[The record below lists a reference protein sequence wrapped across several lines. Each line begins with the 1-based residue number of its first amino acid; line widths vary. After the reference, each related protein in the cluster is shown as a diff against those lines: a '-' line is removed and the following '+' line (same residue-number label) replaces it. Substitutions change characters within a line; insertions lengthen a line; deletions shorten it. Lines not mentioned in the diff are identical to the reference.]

1 MTNSNLHD
9 KIASKI
15 RAMKA
20 DYPSLRDKSDEYV
33 FSALCVKAHL
43 YKNPAYVLDDRD
55 FNEIIVDGK
64 SDGGVDILLTDPNSD
79 NSDLVIAQSKY
90 YSRITSEEVVNAMAK
105 MAIFYKEMSQ
115 GRYNQVNERV
125 QRRFLTLNSEQG
137 EESKTHFIFYSSA
150 PQSHIRKGNI
160 EKKIRELFPDSSNI
174 EISILFAKDIEDEI
188 DESESRRP
196 SVERGKITLDNVGN
210 CLYYGDDAVIVNVS
224 AFSIKE
230 LYARYNI
237 QLLAKNLRYHIA
249 GARIDQGIRDT
260 INNDPESFW
269 IKNNGI
275 TIVCDDFEID
285 GKEAKMRNFS
295 IINGGQ
301 TTYMLHRSPNID
313 AHHDLYLPCKI
324 IRIEGDTEDE
334 KNAFSLAI
342 AKAANTQK
350 PIKEIDLRA
359 NAPEQVRFYQAMRDV
374 GIFYQ
379 TKRGEKVPSNYS
391 AKYANTDLLEVG
403 KLCLAAVFQMPC
415 ASRTKPSMLYQ
426 PQYYNRIFNGNQ
438 QQIARISKELL
449 YIDYYFRDSF
459 LKKFDKENEELPDA
473 GMRISLAH
481 NARTICVAFTA
492 LATRYYQKNITNQDL
507 REVFAASR
515 SDHDDDN
522 RIYEIFSNLEGINSL
537 FPPDLFDQKD
547 EIDNHLE
554 KLFGTIIDAGAMSFA
569 MASSYDT
576 TLNATNYL
584 KKDKNYYTTLA
595 SHWSSMLAPKI
606 KEILTSNRQA

>member
-1 MTNSNLHD
+1 MTNYNSHD
-9 KIASKI
+9 KIASKV

-90 YSRITSEEVVNAMAK
+90 YTRITSEEVVNAITK

-115 GRYNQVNERV
+115 GRYSQVNERV

-196 SVERGKITLDNVGN
+196 SVERGRITLDAVENY
-210 CLYYGDDAVIVNVS
+210 LSYGDDAVIVNVS

-249 GARIDQGIRDT
+249 GARIDQGIKDT

-269 IKNNGI
+269 LKNNGI

-285 GKEAKMRNFS
+285 GKEVKMRNFS

-324 IRIEGDTEDE
+324 IRIEGDTEDDR
-334 KNAFSLAI
+334 NAFSLAI

-359 NAPEQVRFYQAMRDV
+359 NAPEQIRFYQAMRDV

-438 QQIARISKELL
+438 QQISRISKELL
-449 YIDYYFRDSF
+449 YIDYYFRDTF
-459 LKKFDKENEELPDA
+459 IKKFDKENEELPDA

-481 NARTICVAFTA
+481 NARTICIAFTA
-492 LATRYYQKNITNQDL
+492 LAARYYQKNVTNQDL
-507 REVFAASR
+507 REIFAASR
-515 SDHDDDN
+515 SDQDTDN
-522 RIYEIFSNLEGINSL
+522 RIYEIFSNLEGIYSL
-537 FPPDLFDQKD
+537 FPPYLFEQKD
-547 EIDNHLE
+547 NLDSLLE

-584 KKDKNYYTTLA
+584 KKDKNYYTILA
-595 SHWSSMLAPKI
+595 SYWSSMLAPRI
-606 KEILTSNRQA
+606 KEAMDF

>member
-1 MTNSNLHD
+1 MTNYNSHD
-9 KIASKI
+9 KIASKV

-90 YSRITSEEVVNAMAK
+90 YTRITSEEVVNAITK

-115 GRYNQVNERV
+115 GRYSQVNERV

-196 SVERGKITLDNVGN
+196 SVERGRITLDAVENY
-210 CLYYGDDAVIVNVS
+210 LSYGDDAVIVNVS

-249 GARIDQGIRDT
+249 GARIDQGIKDT

-269 IKNNGI
+269 LKNNGI

-285 GKEAKMRNFS
+285 GKEVKMRNFS

-324 IRIEGDTEDE
+324 IRIEGDTEDDR
-334 KNAFSLAI
+334 NAFSLAI

-359 NAPEQVRFYQAMRDV
+359 NAPEQIRFYQAMRDV

-438 QQIARISKELL
+438 QQISRISKELL
-449 YIDYYFRDSF
+449 YIDCYFRDTF
-459 LKKFDKENEELPDA
+459 IKKFDKENEELPDA

-481 NARTICVAFTA
+481 NARTICIAFTA
-492 LATRYYQKNITNQDL
+492 LAARYYQKNVTNQDL
-507 REVFAASR
+507 REIFAASR
-515 SDHDDDN
+515 SDQDTDN
-522 RIYEIFSNLEGINSL
+522 RIYEIFSNLEGIYSL
-537 FPPDLFDQKD
+537 FPPYLFEQKD
-547 EIDNHLE
+547 NLDSLLE

-584 KKDKNYYTTLA
+584 KKDKNYYTILA
-595 SHWSSMLAPKI
+595 SYWSSMLAPRI
-606 KEILTSNRQA
+606 KEAMDF

>member
-1 MTNSNLHD
+1 MVTSNTSHD

-15 RAMKA
+15 RAMKT

-55 FNEIIVDGK
+55 FDEIIVDSK

-90 YSRITSEEVVNAMAK
+90 YAKITSEEVVNAMAK
-105 MAIFYKEMSQ
+105 MAIFYKEMSL
-115 GRYNQVNERV
+115 GRYNQVNEKV

-160 EKKIRELFPDSSNI
+160 EKKIRELFPDSGSI
-174 EISILFAKDIEDEI
+174 KISILFAKDIEDEI

-196 SVERGKITLDNVGN
+196 SVERGKITVDAVDNY
-210 CLYYGDDAVIVNVS
+210 LSYGDDAVIVNIS

-249 GARIDQGIRDT
+249 GARIDQGIRDS

-269 IKNNGI
+269 LKNNGI

-285 GKEAKMRNFS
+285 GKEVKMRNFS

-301 TTYMLHRSPNID
+301 TTYMLHRNPNID
-313 AHHDLYLPCKI
+313 ANHDLYLPCKI
-324 IRIEGDTEDE
+324 IRIAGDTEDE
-334 KNAFSLAI
+334 RNAFSLAI
-342 AKAANTQK
+342 SKAANTQK

-359 NAPEQVRFYQAMRDV
+359 NAPEQIRFYQAMRDV
-374 GIFYQ
+374 GVFYQ
-379 TKRGEKVPSNYS
+379 TKRGEKVPINYS
-391 AKYANTDLLEVG
+391 AKFANTDLLEVG

-415 ASRTKPSMLYQ
+415 ASRTKPSILYQ
-426 PQYYNRIFNGNQ
+426 PQYYYRIFNSNP

-449 YIDYYFRDSF
+449 YMDYYFRDSF
-459 LKKFDKENEELPDA
+459 LKKFDKDNEELPDA
-473 GMRISLAH
+473 VMRISLAH
-481 NARTICVAFTA
+481 NARTICVAFAA
-492 LATRYYQKNITNQDL
+492 LAARYCKKNITNQDL
-507 REVFAASR
+507 KEVFAASH
-515 SDHDDDN
+515 SDNDKDN
-522 RIYEIFSNLEGINSL
+522 RIYEIFSNLEGVNSL
-537 FPPDLFDQKD
+537 FPPELFEQKD
-547 EIDNHLE
+547 KLDNLLD
-554 KLFGTIIDAGAMSFA
+554 KLFEAIIGAGAISFA
-569 MASSYDT
+569 MASHYYDT
-576 TLNATNYL
+576 TLNAKNYL
-584 KKDKNYYTTLA
+584 KKDKNYYSILD
-595 SHWSSMLAPKI
+595 SHWSSMLAPKM
-606 KEILTSNRQA
+606 KEVMDF

>member
-1 MTNSNLHD
+1 MTNYNSHD
-9 KIASKI
+9 KIASKV

-90 YSRITSEEVVNAMAK
+90 YTRITSEEVVNAMAK

-115 GRYNQVNERV
+115 GRYSQVNERV

-160 EKKIRELFPDSSNI
+160 EKKIRELFPDSGNI
-174 EISILFAKDIEDEI
+174 EISILFAKDIENEI

-196 SVERGKITLDNVGN
+196 SVERGRITLDAVENY
-210 CLYYGDDAVIVNVS
+210 LSYGDDAVIVNVS

-249 GARIDQGIRDT
+249 GARIDQGIKDT

-269 IKNNGI
+269 LKNNGI

-285 GKEAKMRNFS
+285 GKEVKMRNFS

-324 IRIEGDTEDE
+324 IRIEGDTEDDR
-334 KNAFSLAI
+334 NAFSLAI

-359 NAPEQVRFYQAMRDV
+359 NAPEQIRFYQAMRDV

-438 QQIARISKELL
+438 QQISRISKELL
-449 YIDYYFRDSF
+449 YIDYYFRDTF
-459 LKKFDKENEELPDA
+459 IKKFDKENEELPDA

-481 NARTICVAFTA
+481 NARTICIAFTA
-492 LATRYYQKNITNQDL
+492 LAARYYQKNVTNQDL
-507 REVFAASR
+507 REIFAASR
-515 SDHDDDN
+515 SDQDTDN
-522 RIYEIFSNLEGINSL
+522 RIYEIFSNLEGIYSL
-537 FPPDLFDQKD
+537 FPPYLFEQKD
-547 EIDNHLE
+547 NLDSLLE

-584 KKDKNYYTTLA
+584 KKDKNYYTILA
-595 SHWSSMLAPKI
+595 SYWSSMLAPRI
-606 KEILTSNRQA
+606 KEAMDF

>member
-1 MTNSNLHD
+1 MTNYNSHD
-9 KIASKI
+9 KIASKV

-90 YSRITSEEVVNAMAK
+90 YTRITSEEVVNAMAK

-115 GRYNQVNERV
+115 GRYSQVNERV

-160 EKKIRELFPDSSNI
+160 EKKIRELFPDSGNI

-196 SVERGKITLDNVGN
+196 SVERGRITLDAVENY
-210 CLYYGDDAVIVNVS
+210 LSYGDDAVIVNVS

-249 GARIDQGIRDT
+249 GARIDQGIKDT

-269 IKNNGI
+269 LKNNGI

-285 GKEAKMRNFS
+285 GKEVKMRNFS

-324 IRIEGDTEDE
+324 IRIEGDTEDDR
-334 KNAFSLAI
+334 NAFSLAI

-359 NAPEQVRFYQAMRDV
+359 NAPEQIRFYQAMRDV

-438 QQIARISKELL
+438 QQISRISKELL
-449 YIDYYFRDSF
+449 YIDYYFRDTF
-459 LKKFDKENEELPDA
+459 IKKFDKENEELPDA

-481 NARTICVAFTA
+481 NARTICIAFTA
-492 LATRYYQKNITNQDL
+492 LAARYYQKNVTNQDL
-507 REVFAASR
+507 REIFAASR
-515 SDHDDDN
+515 SDQDTDN
-522 RIYEIFSNLEGINSL
+522 RIYEIFSNLEGIYSL
-537 FPPDLFDQKD
+537 FPPYLFEQKD
-547 EIDNHLE
+547 NLDSLLE

-584 KKDKNYYTTLA
+584 KKDKNYYTILA
-595 SHWSSMLAPKI
+595 SYWSSMLAPRI
-606 KEILTSNRQA
+606 KEAMDF

>member
-1 MTNSNLHD
+1 MTNYNSHD
-9 KIASKI
+9 KIASKV

-55 FNEIIVDGK
+55 FNEIIVDSK

-90 YSRITSEEVVNAMAK
+90 YTRITSEEVVNAITK

-115 GRYNQVNERV
+115 GRYSQVNERV

-196 SVERGKITLDNVGN
+196 SVERGRITLDAVENY
-210 CLYYGDDAVIVNVS
+210 LSYGDDAVIVNVS

-249 GARIDQGIRDT
+249 GARIDQGIKDT

-269 IKNNGI
+269 LKNNGI

-285 GKEAKMRNFS
+285 GKEVKMRNFS

-324 IRIEGDTEDE
+324 IRIEGDTEDDR
-334 KNAFSLAI
+334 NAFSLAI

-359 NAPEQVRFYQAMRDV
+359 NAPEQIRFYQAMRDV

-438 QQIARISKELL
+438 QQISRISKELL
-449 YIDYYFRDSF
+449 YIDCYFRDIF
-459 LKKFDKENEELPDA
+459 IKKFDKENEELPDA

-481 NARTICVAFTA
+481 NARTICIAFTA
-492 LATRYYQKNITNQDL
+492 LAARYYQKNVTNQDL
-507 REVFAASR
+507 REIFAASR
-515 SDHDDDN
+515 SDQDADN
-522 RIYEIFSNLEGINSL
+522 RIYEIFSNLEGIYSL
-537 FPPDLFDQKD
+537 FPPYLFEQKD
-547 EIDNHLE
+547 NLDSLLE

-584 KKDKNYYTTLA
+584 KKDKNYYTILA
-595 SHWSSMLAPKI
+595 SYWSSMLAPRI
-606 KEILTSNRQA
+606 KEAMDF